1 MRDRNLFILALNIAG
16 VVTPALSA
24 EAVQGWID
32 TERRGANLIFTGFV
46 QADAGIEIRYELTAV
61 KSGKSGQS
69 RSQQAGRFRLQTD
82 APRRLAESRFN
93 VADGD
98 DYCVQLAIYRGNT
111 LVANQIVTPPDKPSP
126 ESCRS

>member
-1 MRDRNLFILALNIAG
+1 MRGHGLFILALNIVS

-24 EAVQGWID
+24 EAVQAWID
-32 TERRGANLIFTGFV
+32 TEWRGANLIFTGFV
-46 QADAGIEIRYELTAV
+46 QANAGVEIRYELTAV

-93 VADGD
+93 VAEGD
-98 DYCVQLAIYRGNT
+98 DYCVQLAIYQGST
-111 LVANQIVTPPDKPSP
+111 LVASQIITPPDKPSP
-126 ESCRS
+126 ESCKS